1 MTLFSSMF
9 LKSKGLDFR
18 LFSSG
23 KRLEVADTVPRGSLR
38 PVCRGSILLIA
49 GLLLLMGSS
58 ACHRKRVAIQLP
70 TGPSGSSSLAEEERV
85 GIASW
90 YGDPY
95 HGRRTSNGEIY
106 NKYALTAAH
115 RTLAFD
121 TMVKVHNLE
130 NGKSVR
136 VRINDRG
143 PFVKDRIIDLSYAAA
158 REISMVGPGS
168 AKVRLDVLETS
179 ANPYP
184 LTIQVGAFRQEQN
197 AVDLRK
203 QLVERFNPVSIRGY
217 PSPDGVLYR
226 VYAGE
231 YASYEQASLALKD
244 LKKHG
249 IEGLIVRL
257 DR

>member
-1 MTLFSSMF
+1 MTLSPAKFF
-9 LKSKGLDFR
+9 KLG
-18 LFSSG
+18 G
-23 KRLEVADTVPRGSLR
+23 TVLQVPKGSLR
-38 PVCRGSILLIA
+38 HFCHYSSVLIV
-49 GLLLLMGSS
+49 GFLLLMGTA
-58 ACHRKRVAIQLP
+58 ACHRKRVAVQLP
-70 TGPSGSSSLAEEERV
+70 TGTVAAGTLPEDERV

-121 TMVKVHNLE
+121 TLVKVNNLE
-130 NGKSVR
+130 NGKSVK

-158 REISMVGPGS
+158 QEIRMVGPGS
-168 AKVRLDVLETS
+168 ARVRLDILETQ

-184 LTIQVGAFRQEQN
+184 LTIQAGAFRQEQN
-197 AVDLRK
+197 ATDLRNR
-203 QLVERFNPVSIRGY
+203 LLERFNSVSIREY
-217 PSPDGVLYR
+217 QSVDGVLYR

-231 YASYEQASLALKD
+231 YTSYEQASIALRD
-244 LKKHG
+244 LKKQG
-249 IEGLIVRL
+249 IEGFIVRL
-257 DR
+257 DH

>member
-1 MTLFSSMF
+1 MTFSS
-9 LKSKGLDFR
+9 SR
-18 LFSSG
+18 LFEAWG
-23 KRLEVADTVPRGSLR
+23 TVPQVSRGSLR
-38 PVCRGSILLIA
+38 RFCHYSLVLI
-49 GLLLLMGSS
+49 GGFMLLMGTA

-70 TGPSGSSSLAEEERV
+70 TGPGATGTLPEDERV

-121 TMVKVHNLE
+121 TVVRVNNLE
-130 NGKSVR
+130 NGKSVK

-158 REISMVGPGS
+158 QEIRMVGPGS
-168 AKVRLDVLETS
+168 ARVRLDILETR

-184 LTIQVGAFRQEQN
+184 LTVQAGAFRQEQN

-203 QLVERFNPVSIRGY
+203 RLLEHFDSVLIREY
-217 PSPDGVLYR
+217 QSAEGVLYR

-231 YASYEQASLALKD
+231 YTSYEQASIALRD
-244 LKKHG
+244 LKKQG

-257 DR
+257 DH